1 MWRVHGWAR
10 GEAMI
15 LLTRLNGS
23 QFSLNAFLIET
34 VEETPDT
41 VVTLVNGKKYIVRE
55 SMAEVVERVRAFLK
69 EVRVGKVL

>member
-1 MWRVHGWAR
+1 
-10 GEAMI
+10 MI

-41 VVTLVNGKKYIVRE
+41 VITLVNGKKYIVRE

>member
-1 MWRVHGWAR
+1 
-10 GEAMI
+10 MI

-41 VVTLVNGKKYIVRE
+41 VITLVNGKRYIVRE

>member
-1 MWRVHGWAR
+1 
-10 GEAMI
+10 MI
-15 LLTRLNGS
+15 LLTRLNGA

-55 SMAEVVERVRAFLK
+55 SMAEVVERVRTFLK

>member
-1 MWRVHGWAR
+1 
-10 GEAMI
+10 MI

>member
-1 MWRVHGWAR
+1 
-10 GEAMI
+10 MI

-55 SMAEVVERVRAFLK
+55 SMAEVVERVRTFLK

>member
-1 MWRVHGWAR
+1 
-10 GEAMI
+10 MI

-55 SMAEVVERVRAFLK
+55 SMVEVVERVRAFLK